1 VIVDCAVYED
11 GRRRDGVLR
20 LEDALE
26 AAHERDAFV
35 WIGLYE
41 PSEAELDSVRREF
54 DLHELAVEDAIK
66 AHQRPKL
73 EVYDDTLLLVLKPVR
88 YYDQTDAI
96 ETGEILVFV
105 GDGFIVSVRH
115 GEATALAGVR
125 RAVESEPERLRCGPN
140 AVLHSIIDRV
150 VDDYLPVAQELEE
163 DIEELEEAVFSPH
176 PGDKTAERIFKLKRE
191 VLEFSRAAIPL
202 AEPLDALTRGDLPQV
217 DGSMASYFRD
227 VRDHLTRVVEQIEG
241 QRELLTNILTAN
253 LTQVGVR
260 QNEDMRKISAWVAIV
275 AVPTMIAG
283 IYGMNFDFM
292 PELHSPLGYPAALT
306 AMVIAC
312 LLLYRRFRR
321 VGWL

>member
-1 VIVDCAVYED
+1 VIVDCAVYE
-11 GRRRDGVLR
+11 GGHRRDGELR
-20 LEDALE
+20 LEDAFE
-26 AAHERDAFV
+26 AAHQDGAFV

-41 PSEAELDSVRREF
+41 PSERELDSVRREF
-54 DLHELAVEDAIK
+54 DLHELAVEDAVK

-88 YYDQTDAI
+88 YHDGSEAI
-96 ETGEILVFV
+96 ETGEILLFV

-115 GEATALAGVR
+115 GEASSLGDVR
-125 RAVESEPERLRCGPN
+125 RRVEGEPERLRAGPD
-140 AVLHSIIDRV
+140 AVLHAVIDRV
-150 VDDYLPVAQELEE
+150 VDDYLPVAQALEE
-163 DIEELEEAVFSPH
+163 DIEEVEADVFSPSRDN
-176 PGDKTAERIFKLKRE
+176 PAERIFKLKRE

-202 AEPLDALTRGDLPQV
+202 AEPLDSLTEGDLPQV

-227 VRDHLTRVVEQIEG
+227 VRDHLARVVEQIESE
-241 QRELLTNILTAN
+241 RELLTNILTAN

-292 PELHSPLGYPAALT
+292 PELHSPYGYPGVLAVML
-306 AMVIAC
+306 VAC
-312 LLLYRRFRR
+312 LTLYRRFRR
-321 VGWL
+321 AGWL

>member
-11 GRRRDGVLR
+11 GRRRDGALR
-20 LEDALE
+20 LEDAFE
-26 AAHERDAFV
+26 AAHEDGAFV
-35 WIGLYE
+35 WIGLHE
-41 PSEAELDSVRREF
+41 PGESELDSVAREF
-54 DLHELAVEDAIK
+54 DLHELAVEDALK

-73 EVYDDTLLLVLKPVR
+73 EVYGHTLFLVLKPVR
-88 YYDQTDAI
+88 YHDEYDEI
-96 ETGEILVFV
+96 ELGEILLFV

-115 GEATALAGVR
+115 GEASGLAEVR
-125 RAVESEPERLRCGPN
+125 RAIESEPARLRHGPD
-140 AVLHSIIDRV
+140 AILHAIIDRV
-150 VDDYLPVAQELEE
+150 VDDYLPVAQALEE
-163 DIEELEEAVFSPH
+163 DIEEVEADVFSPDQRSN
-176 PGDKTAERIFKLKRE
+176 PAERIFKLKRE
-191 VLEFSRAAIPL
+191 VLEFSHAAIPL
-202 AEPLDALTRGDLPQV
+202 GEALDALTEGGLPQI

-227 VRDHLTRVVEQIEG
+227 VHDHLTRIVEQIEG

-292 PELHSPLGYPAALT
+292 PELHSPFGYPGALT
-306 AMVIAC
+306 LMVIAC